1 MLAQHQVDRR
11 GNAAFEQREM
21 ALVENAPVGANA
33 LTGVIEH
40 FHRTLD
46 PDVIRCHLVHK
57 GLRKGIFYVNTR
69 HQTCLSVGHL
79 NGISLA
85 VIQGSTGQIRSP

>member
-1 MLAQHQVDRR
+1 MQAQHQVDRR
-11 GNAAFEQREM
+11 GNAAFDQRGTV
-21 ALVENAPVGANA
+21 LVENAPVGANT

-46 PDVIRCHLVHK
+46 PDVIRCHLIHN

-79 NGISLA
+79 SGVSLA
-85 VIQGSTGQIRSP
+85 VI